1 MKQLG
6 LPTLTGLAHGASDAV
21 AGFLVV
27 QVLMLNSQPIVDYV
41 LIYNVLAFGLQPVA
55 GLLLDQFKFQRRGA
69 SVGLLLSALALI
81 LTWVSL
87 TWGILFAGLGSAI
100 FHTGGGSTALT
111 STPGRATGPG
121 IFAAFGVVG
130 LAIGSQLAFYFS
142 ATTITAFTIILLLLA
157 AVIWFF
163 PASSVISSSP
173 DSISTSVNIE
183 LLVFGLVLAI
193 ALRSYVWAGLQSG
206 QAGYSQLAF
215 SVALAAGLG
224 KLIGGFLA
232 DKFGWRTYAIIAL
245 VASAFL
251 LAFGGAALW
260 PLLMGIFFLQ
270 SVTPLSLAA
279 VGYLMPSSPALAT
292 GLVLGVGVLLGG
304 LLLVLL
310 GSSWLAN
317 PLGIIWI
324 LFASSGL
331 YLFTLLSVGKLRDI

>member
-6 LPTLTGLAHGASDAV
+6 LPILTGLAHGTSDAV

-27 QVLMLNSQPIVDYV
+27 QVLMLNSQPVVDYV
-41 LIYNVLAFGLQPVA
+41 LIYNALAFGLQPVA

-100 FHTGGGSTALT
+100 FHTGAGSTALT

-121 IFAAFGVVG
+121 IFTAFGVVG

-142 ATTITAFTIILLLLA
+142 VTTITAFTSVLLLLA
-157 AVIWFF
+157 AVLWFF
-163 PASSVISSSP
+163 PASPRILSTP
-173 DSISTSVNIE
+173 DSISTGINME

-206 QAGYSQLAF
+206 QVGYGQLAF
-215 SVALAAGLG
+215 SIALAAGLG

-245 VASAFL
+245 VVSAFL
-251 LAFGGAALW
+251 LAFRGEALW

-310 GSSWLAN
+310 GFSWLAT
-317 PLGIIWI
+317 PWVIILV

-331 YLFTLLSVGKLRDI
+331 YLMTLRGIGKLRDI